1 MSRENKERWSVSEMS
16 IDQQKTSL
24 PVDFLSITL
33 LEGVLLLIFY
43 IIIDSNLKIFSSNV
57 EIGKINGSYIIF
69 VCMFTLNEN

>member
-57 EIGKINGSYIIF
+57 EIGKINGSYVIF